1 MPLLATGVARMQG
14 SSNCNVCD
22 LSTAWYMYGFW
33 DPASELFGDVNF
45 KIYTE
50 MVDNPSEAETLTF
63 FFFRCFRFCCCA
75 GGSENDIAEIPSLQS
90 AMPKDPISEL
100 PQDRLSLSELYDSF
114 CRDCGKVMCEI
125 LLPGQVSNT
134 LALKLKETSPL
145 NKGFFDLF
153 CLEQLNQVLSNF
165 FTTLWLMVL

>member
-1 MPLLATGVARMQG
+1 
-14 SSNCNVCD
+14 
-22 LSTAWYMYGFW
+22 
-33 DPASELFGDVNF
+33 
-45 KIYTE
+45 
-50 MVDNPSEAETLTF
+50 
-63 FFFRCFRFCCCA
+63 
-75 GGSENDIAEIPSLQS
+75 
-90 AMPKDPISEL
+90 MPKDPISEL

-145 NKGFFDLF
+145 NLGFFDLF

-165 FTTLWLMVL
+165 FTTIFGSWFFQHLRCLVGKQHFKTGHNGGGPASTGAETLVNLS